1 MDNKEIKYI
10 LNTLNYLLEILKYNE
25 TTKEATDKDNI
36 EIFEKLDYIKSMYI
50 EDKKGTL
57 EFLMLTKYI
66 KELINEVQSNNL
78 TEFKTLLRGIKKTL
92 GIRNIIT
99 ELKLVK

>member
-10 LNTLNYLLEILKYNE
+10 LNTINYILEILKYNE
-25 TTKEATDKDNI
+25 TTKKAIDRDNI

-50 EDKKGTL
+50 EDKRGTL
-57 EFLMLTKYI
+57 EFLMLTTYI

-78 TEFKTLLRGIKKTL
+78 TEFKTLLRGIKKPL
-92 GIRNIIT
+92 EIKNIII
-99 ELKLVK
+99 ELKEV

>member
-10 LNTLNYLLEILKYNE
+10 INTINYILEILKYNE
-25 TTKEATDKDNI
+25 TTIKSTDIDNI

-50 EDKKGTL
+50 EDKRGTL
-57 EFLMLTKYI
+57 EFLMLITYI

-78 TEFKTLLRGIKKTL
+78 TEFKTLLKGIKKTL
-92 GIRNIIT
+92 EIRNIII
-99 ELKLVK
+99 ELKEV